1 MPYVTW
7 ENFEDA
13 LYQRKKDVRNW
24 WGWDIPNCVFE
35 CVLELLKETDGLPNS
50 ELNTPSYIVDNIA
63 VNGSWSYFDELDSEH
78 YPEYRGLS
86 GIDFINALYEKG
98 GAISV
103 FPDEQIVLWNTGL

>member
-13 LYQRKKDVRNW
+13 LYQRRDKVRKQ
-24 WGWDIPNCVFE
+24 WDWHIPCCVFE
-35 CVLELLKETDGLPNS
+35 YVLELLRETDGLPNS

-63 VNGSWSYFDELDSEH
+63 VNGIWSYFDELNSEH

-86 GIDFINALYEKG
+86 GIDLINALYEKG
-98 GAISV
+98 DAIAV
-103 FPDEQIVLWNTGL
+103 FPDAQIVLWNTGI